1 MTSLRARRITDAVLF
16 DLDGVI
22 VDSRVPFARS
32 VNAAFAAHD
41 LPTRPDDELH
51 GYLGPPLHGTFAR
64 LGATGP
70 LVQSCVDAYRRRYS
84 AMAAA
89 ETPVFAG
96 MRAVIEELAR
106 ALPLV
111 VATSKPR
118 ALAEPLLTDL
128 GLRPFFRAV
137 VGPGLDAEDERKAV
151 TIGRAL
157 QEFAAPAS
165 PVMVGDRKFD
175 VAGAREHAIPTIGV
189 LWGIGSADELREAG
203 AHALARVPGELSPLV
218 TTTAYRDHVS
228 CDVADMSRR

>member
-32 VNAAFAAHD
+32 VNAALAAHD

-118 ALAEPLLTDL
+118 ALAEPLLPTL
-128 GLRPFFRAV
+128 GCALSF
-137 VGPGLDAEDERKAV
+137 
-151 TIGRAL
+151 GRSSD
-157 QEFAAPAS
+157 PAS
-165 PVMVGDRKFD
+165 MPRTN
-175 VAGAREHAIPTIGV
+175 ARP
-189 LWGIGSADELREAG
+189 SRSD
-203 AHALARVPGELSPLV
+203 ARCKS
-218 TTTAYRDHVS
+218 
-228 CDVADMSRR
+228 SRRTRAR